1 MIVAVCSDKGSPG
14 VTTLAVA
21 LGLVWPGERC
31 LVMECDPSGGVLSFR
46 MQHAELGGLLQP
58 EPTAASLAAV
68 ARRGLPADGL
78 LRFCQPTTL
87 GIPVIPGPL
96 TAQRWVPLRGLW
108 PQIAQE
114 LADWPGT
121 VIADLGRLQ
130 PGNAAL
136 PVAQAATS
144 VLLVGHADAEGLFGL
159 RDRAATLAHVL
170 GDPDRERPSV
180 AVVVTDSPAHRR
192 TAIKAAGEMLA
203 AAGTPVPVAGFF
215 AQDPAAAQRLW
226 AGEVNRKL
234 AKSELISSARSLA
247 ETVIGWSPQ
256 LAVPAEPAVPVPSAP
271 AGSVADPLEAAAQ
284 PTAATGVGPF
294 GRSGPFEFDTRQYW
308 QAQRYE

>member
-1 MIVAVCSDKGSPG
+1 VIIGVCSDKGSPG

-21 LGLVWPGERC
+21 LGLVWPGEQC

-58 EPTAASLAAV
+58 EPSAASLAAA

-78 LRFCQPTTL
+78 SRFCQPTTL
-87 GIPVIPGPL
+87 GVAVIPGPP

-136 PVAQAATS
+136 PVAQEATS
-144 VLLVGHADAEGLFGL
+144 VLLVGHCDAEGLFGL

-192 TAIKAAGEMLA
+192 TAVKAAGQMLA
-203 AAGTPVPVAGFF
+203 AAGSPVPVAGFL
-215 AQDPAAAQRLW
+215 ARDPAGAQRLW
-226 AGEVNRKL
+226 SGEVTRKL
-234 AKSELISSARSLA
+234 AKSELIGSARSLA
-247 ETVIGWSPQ
+247 ETVIGWWPQ
-256 LAVPAEPAVPVPSAP
+256 LAGRAAPAVPVRSA
-271 AGSVADPLEAAAQ
+271 SVADVSVSDPLAAVGQPPATGLGSFEIPGGAAQ
-284 PTAATGVGPF
+284 GREGVTG
-294 GRSGPFEFDTRQYW
+294 
-308 QAQRYE
+308 

>member
-1 MIVAVCSDKGSPG
+1 MIVGVCSDKGSPG

-21 LGLVWPGERC
+21 LGLVWPGESC

-46 MQHAELGGLLQP
+46 MQHAEIGGLLQP
-58 EPTAASLAAV
+58 EPTVASLAAV
-68 ARRGLPADGL
+68 VRRGLPADGVR
-78 LRFCQPTTL
+78 RFCQPTTL
-87 GIPVIPGPL
+87 GVPVIPGPL
-96 TAQRWVPLRGLW
+96 TAQRWVPVRGLW

-121 VIADLGRLQ
+121 VIADLGRMQ

-136 PVAQAATS
+136 PVAQAATA

-180 AVVVTDSPAHRR
+180 AVVVTDAGAHRR
-192 TAIKAAGEMLA
+192 TAVKAAGQMLA
-203 AAGTPVPVAGFF
+203 AAGSPVPVAGFF
-215 AQDPAAAQRLW
+215 AQDPAGAERLW

-234 AKSELISSARSLA
+234 ARSELIGSARSLA
-247 ETVIGWSPQ
+247 ETVIGWWPQ
-256 LAVPAEPAVPVPSAP
+256 LAGQAEPDAVPPPQVALP
-271 AGSVADPLEAAAQ
+271 AEAAA
-284 PTAATGVGPF
+284 AADPPAAVGRPPATTGL
-294 GRSGPFEFDTRQYW
+294 GPFEGRDAS
-308 QAQRYE
+308 AQGGMGG